1 MKLNTALFIA
11 AAAIAPVAAVTAL
24 PAQAQVNGVATADP
38 NKAIADSNAWKAAE
52 QQLQTTY
59 ATQLAQA
66 RTRSQALQAELAP
79 LAQAF
84 DAARRAP
91 NPNEAALRT
100 QLQQLQQREQAA
112 NAELSTILA
121 PYQRARAY
129 VVEQIQAQ
137 LEAAA
142 NAAVTRKQVRI
153 LLRPE
158 ALALPAPT
166 ADITADIT
174 TELNRLVPTV
184 NTTPPANW
192 QPGGQGQT
200 GGATGPAATP
210 PAATPPRRT
219 GGR

>member
-1 MKLNTALFIA
+1 MKLSTAILLA
-11 AAAIAPVAAVTAL
+11 AAAIAPAIAVSTV

-38 NKAIADSNAWKAAE
+38 NKAIADSNAWKTAD

-59 ATQLAQA
+59 ATQIAQA
-66 RTRSQALQAELAP
+66 RTRSQAIQAELAP

-84 DAARRAP
+84 ETARRAP
-91 NPNEAALRT
+91 NANEAALRT
-100 QLQQLQQREQAA
+100 QLQTLQQREQAA
-112 NAELSTILA
+112 NAELGRILA
-121 PYQRARAY
+121 PYQRARAF
-129 VVEQIQAQ
+129 VIEQIQAQ

-142 NAAVTRKQVRI
+142 TAAVARKQVRV

-158 ALALPAPT
+158 ALALPAPA

-184 NTTPPANW
+184 NVTPPANW
-192 QPGGQGQT
+192 QPGGAGQQ
-200 GGATGPAATP
+200 PAAAAA
-210 PAATPPRRT
+210 PAAPAPATQPPRT